1 MLNINAYIIIRRNSH
16 SSIVQFVTSE
26 RSERSSYLQSYMGRL
41 DDIQTALKPLKK
53 IEKIEK
59 KFMTILGLAES
70 FKKNE
75 PARQYR
81 SLTAHFSKFIK
92 DWDVK
97 F

>member
-53 IEKIEK
+53 RKKMEINFNDHLMIIKIY
-59 KFMTILGLAES
+59 F
-70 FKKNE
+70 
-75 PARQYR
+75 
-81 SLTAHFSKFIK
+81 
-92 DWDVK
+92 
-97 F
+97 